1 MQPQA
6 SIVVTGLPIEDCG
19 DFCTA
24 CSSVGSSWVYTTA
37 SELLAAPAP
46 DGPLIFWLYRAPWQ
60 VLPGA
65 VAADDW
71 LALHRRLLRQR
82 AAFGQRLVLV
92 NADAETPQAILS
104 ALGLTRDGAAP
115 LLPQAPAS
123 TFDVEVA
130 ALLAKAFDWAAP
142 EYWDVFEALESAA
155 AATGRDPLFR
165 DTLQAPAALHVSVLR
180 SLVLEGALAPVWKA
194 DLLAQQ
200 QDVRQSQVRI
210 KALESENERLM
221 LQVHQVQEEAE
232 KVFFDSREKAASAE
246 KARVQQAEVMT
257 SLRADLAR
265 QTEKIDVG
273 AASLAKL
280 SNDLASREQWLK
292 KAKEAVAKAEASEQA
307 LTQQLQAKAD
317 ELATAGKQR
326 EVDVAEL
333 AKLGADL
340 AARDSQLHLTQ
351 GELEQISLDKRQL
364 AADAEKVKIELVG
377 RIASLQAE
385 VQQQADKLVAGVEAM
400 TQKVNAEQVAN
411 AESASRAEALK
422 KAQAGEQ
429 ALTQELQTK
438 AGELATA
445 GKQREVD
452 VAGLAKLGADLAT
465 REQSLMEA
473 KEALAESLSICASGL
488 EEARSLKEALAKAQT
503 ESASRAEALKKV
515 QAGEQA
521 LTQELQTKAGEL
533 ATAGKQREVD
543 VAGLAK
549 LGADLAAREQS
560 LNEAKGALAKAR
572 TESAARAEALKKAQA
587 GEQALTQELQAKEQ
601 ALTKAQQLSDESRQ
615 QISELTAENDLLL
628 SQLHQTQEE
637 LEQVFLDKRQLAAG
651 AEKAQAELAG
661 RIASL
666 QAEVKQQADKLVA
679 GAAAMAQKVKAE
691 QVANGDLAR
700 MRTGLAS
707 AQKQREVDVAG
718 LAQLGADLATR
729 EQSLKEAKEAL
740 AKAQTELA
748 SRAEALKKAQA
759 SEQALT
765 QELQAKEQALA
776 KVQQLSDVTR
786 QQISELTGQYDLQLL
801 QLHQTQEELEQIFL
815 DRRQQAADAEKAQAE
830 LAGRIA
836 SLQAEVK
843 QQADKLVAG
852 AAAMVQKVKAEQA
865 ANADLDRLKSELVSA
880 QAEFKKLGT
889 ELQSRDKTL
898 KQSQDALA
906 KAHAE
911 LTSRSEALKKAQT
924 AQHQLNQEL
933 QTKLAALAVAEQLVD
948 QGLVQHKAVES
959 ENELLLLRLHEVQE
973 DMERYFLEN
982 RQLQQVMGQTHHSL
996 DRARHLISR
1005 LMLPAR
1011 EPAMTLQA
1019 GAAAPEGS
1027 VTARP

>member
-1 MQPQA
+1 M
-6 SIVVTGLPIEDCG
+6 
-19 DFCTA
+19 
-24 CSSVGSSWVYTTA
+24 
-37 SELLAAPAP
+37 
-46 DGPLIFWLYRAPWQ
+46 
-60 VLPGA
+60 
-65 VAADDW
+65 
-71 LALHRRLLRQR
+71 
-82 AAFGQRLVLV
+82 
-92 NADAETPQAILS
+92 
-104 ALGLTRDGAAP
+104 
-115 LLPQAPAS
+115 
-123 TFDVEVA
+123 
-130 ALLAKAFDWAAP
+130 
-142 EYWDVFEALESAA
+142 
-155 AATGRDPLFR
+155 
-165 DTLQAPAALHVSVLR
+165 
-180 SLVLEGALAPVWKA
+180 
-194 DLLAQQ
+194 
-200 QDVRQSQVRI
+200 
-210 KALESENERLM
+210 
-221 LQVHQVQEEAE
+221 
-232 KVFFDSREKAASAE
+232 
-246 KARVQQAEVMT
+246 
-257 SLRADLAR
+257 
-265 QTEKIDVG
+265 
-273 AASLAKL
+273 
-280 SNDLASREQWLK
+280 
-292 KAKEAVAKAEASEQA
+292 
-307 LTQQLQAKAD
+307 
-317 ELATAGKQR
+317 AG
-326 EVDVAEL
+326 L

-364 AADAEKVKIELVG
+364 AADADKVKIELVG
-377 RIASLQAE
+377 RIAILQAE
-385 VQQQADKLVAGVEAM
+385 VQQQADKLVAGAEAM

-411 AESASRAEALK
+411 AELASRAEALK

-429 ALTQELQTK
+429 ALTQALQTK
-438 AGELATA
+438 ASELATA

-465 REQSLMEA
+465 REQAL
-473 KEALAESLSICASGL
+473 KEA
-488 EEARSLKEALAKAQT
+488 KEALAKAQADL
-503 ESASRAEALKKV
+503 ASRAEALKN
-515 QAGEQA
+515 ALTSEQA

-533 ATAGKQREVD
+533 ATAG
-543 VAGLAK
+543 
-549 LGADLAAREQS
+549 
-560 LNEAKGALAKAR
+560 
-572 TESAARAEALKKAQA
+572 
-587 GEQALTQELQAKEQ
+587 
-601 ALTKAQQLSDESRQ
+601 
-615 QISELTAENDLLL
+615 
-628 SQLHQTQEE
+628 
-637 LEQVFLDKRQLAAG
+637 
-651 AEKAQAELAG
+651 
-661 RIASL
+661 
-666 QAEVKQQADKLVA
+666 
-679 GAAAMAQKVKAE
+679 
-691 QVANGDLAR
+691 
-700 MRTGLAS
+700 
-707 AQKQREVDVAG
+707 KQREVDVAG

-776 KVQQLSDVTR
+776 KAQQLSDVTR
-786 QQISELTGQYDLQLL
+786 QQISELTGQYDSQLL

-852 AAAMVQKVKAEQA
+852 AAAMVQKVNAEQA

-906 KAHAE
+906 KAQAE

>member
-1 MQPQA
+1 MQAQA

-19 DFCTA
+19 DFCAA
-24 CSSVGSSWVYTTA
+24 CSSAGSSWVYTTA

-92 NADAETPQAILS
+92 NADAETPQSILS

-165 DTLQAPAALHVSVLR
+165 NTLQAPAALHVSVLR
-180 SLVLEGALAPVWKA
+180 SLVLEGALAPVLKA

-265 QTEKIDVG
+265 QTEKVG
-273 AASLAKL
+273 VDAAS
-280 SNDLASREQWLK
+280 
-292 KAKEAVAKAEASEQA
+292 
-307 LTQQLQAKAD
+307 
-317 ELATAGKQR
+317 
-326 EVDVAEL
+326 L

-340 AARDSQLHLTQ
+340 ATREQSLKEAKEALAKAQT
-351 GELEQISLDKRQL
+351 EL
-364 AADAEKVKIELVG
+364 
-377 RIASLQAE
+377 
-385 VQQQADKLVAGVEAM
+385 
-400 TQKVNAEQVAN
+400 
-411 AESASRAEALK
+411 ASRAEALK

-429 ALTQELQTK
+429 ALTQELQAK

-445 GKQREVD
+445 AKQREVD

-465 REQSLMEA
+465 REQSL
-473 KEALAESLSICASGL
+473 KEA
-488 EEARSLKEALAKAQT
+488 KEALAKAQT
-503 ESASRAEALKKV
+503 ESASRAEALKK
-515 QAGEQA
+515 
-521 LTQELQTKAGEL
+521 
-533 ATAGKQREVD
+533 
-543 VAGLAK
+543 
-549 LGADLAAREQS
+549 
-560 LNEAKGALAKAR
+560 
-572 TESAARAEALKKAQA
+572 AQA
-587 GEQALTQELQAKEQ
+587 GEQALTQELKTKEQ

-661 RIASL
+661 RMASL
-666 QAEVKQQADKLVA
+666 QAEVQQQADKLVV
-679 GAAAMAQKVKAE
+679 GVAAMAQKVKAE
-691 QVANGDLAR
+691 QVANVDLDRLKSEVAETQVQCQKLSTELQLR
-700 MRTGLAS
+700 DNALKQSQGAMVKADTELALRAEALKKAQAGEQALTQQLQTKVGELAS
-707 AQKQREVDVAG
+707 VGKQREVDVAG
-718 LAQLGADLATR
+718 LAKLGSDLASR
-729 EQSLKEAKEAL
+729 EQSLKEANDAV
-740 AKAQTELA
+740 AKAHVELLA
-748 SRAEALKKAQA
+748 RAEALTQAQA
-759 SEQALT
+759 
-765 QELQAKEQALA
+765 
-776 KVQQLSDVTR
+776 
-786 QQISELTGQYDLQLL
+786 
-801 QLHQTQEELEQIFL
+801 
-815 DRRQQAADAEKAQAE
+815 
-830 LAGRIA
+830 
-836 SLQAEVK
+836 
-843 QQADKLVAG
+843 
-852 AAAMVQKVKAEQA
+852 
-865 ANADLDRLKSELVSA
+865 
-880 QAEFKKLGT
+880 
-889 ELQSRDKTL
+889 
-898 KQSQDALA
+898 
-906 KAHAE
+906 
-911 LTSRSEALKKAQT
+911 

-933 QTKLAALAVAEQLVD
+933 RTSRGALAAAQQLAD
-948 QGLVQHKAVES
+948 QGLVQHKALEG
-959 ENELLLLRLHEVQE
+959 ENELLLLQLHQVQVE
-973 DMERYFLEN
+973 MERYFLEN

-1011 EPAMTLQA
+1011 EPALTLQA
-1019 GAAAPEGS
+1019 GAAALEGS
-1027 VTARP
+1027 VTASP